1 MKKIFLA
8 VIAVFACVQFANA
21 QRNYRRSYGPSYG
34 PQFSA
39 SIGING
45 SQITDANY
53 NSDAVAGLNL
63 GIAVDQYFTRDWS
76 IKVGL
81 NYQQKGW
88 ANGTVYF
95 DNGDQIDAVD
105 FKLHYLTV
113 PVLANWHF
121 TRNWYVN
128 FGPYIGFLLDASES
142 SRTTF
147 DTKSYFNSVDGG
159 VAANI
164 GVQFPINRQ
173 SHFFIEV
180 GGQGGLAN
188 VVRDANPSL
197 RNITTS
203 LNVGIGF

>member
-8 VIAVFACVQFANA
+8 AIAMFACVQFANA
-21 QRNYRRSYGPSYG
+21 QRTSGT
-34 PQFSA
+34 QFSA

-63 GIAVDQYFTRDWS
+63 GVAVDQYFSHDWS
-76 IKVGL
+76 INVGL

-95 DNGDQIDAVD
+95 DNGNQIDGVD

-113 PVLANWHF
+113 PVLANLHF
-121 TRNWYVN
+121 GYKRNWYVD
-128 FGPYIGFLLDASES
+128 FGPYIGFLLSASES
-142 SRTTF
+142 SNTTF

-164 GVQFPINRQ
+164 GVKIPINRQ
-173 SHFFIEV
+173 SHFFIEF

-197 RNITTS
+197 QNITTS